1 MTVHPARIATLANVL
16 GYQAVWFACIA
27 GASRG
32 LVWPGV
38 LASLLFVSATLWRG
52 GRWREDLR
60 TVAVALPLGFGMDSL
75 FVAAGWLAYE
85 PAGPWPMAAPVWI
98 AALWLSFAM
107 TLNHSLAL
115 LRKHVAVAA
124 LLGAVG
130 GPLAYWGAASGFGV
144 LSFGPPALVAS
155 LAVGAAW
162 AVLLPTILVLDSR
175 AAQRTAL
182 A

>member
-1 MTVHPARIATLANVL
+1 MLANVL
-16 GYQAVWFACIA
+16 GYQAVWFACIG

-52 GRWREDLR
+52 GRCRQDLR
-60 TVAVALPLGFGMDSL
+60 TAAIALPLGFGMDSL

-85 PAGPWPMAAPVWI
+85 PAGPWPTAAPAWI
-98 AALWLSFAM
+98 AALWLAFAM

-115 LRKHVAVAA
+115 LRKHLVVAA

-162 AVLLPTILVLDSR
+162 AVLLPSILMLDSH
-175 AAQRTAL
+175 AGQRRAL